1 MTVEGQG
8 KNPTSFSN
16 ITVEHTEHN
25 KAGRDYYSLLDS
37 SK

>member
-8 KNPTSFSN
+8 KNPTSSSN

-25 KAGRDYYSLLDS
+25 KAGRDHHNLLDS
-37 SK
+37 SE